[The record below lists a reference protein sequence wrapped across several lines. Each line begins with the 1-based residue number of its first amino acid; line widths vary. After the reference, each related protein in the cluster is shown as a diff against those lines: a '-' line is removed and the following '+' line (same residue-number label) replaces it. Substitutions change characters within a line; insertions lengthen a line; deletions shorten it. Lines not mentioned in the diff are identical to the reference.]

1 MLSSLPKVKLKKNW
15 QCLEYKSETQERAEL
30 NSQELQQ
37 VELLNNK
44 YLILIIINLNYK
56 TKK

>member
-1 MLSSLPKVKLKKNW
+1 MLSSLPKVKVKKNW
-15 QCLEYKSETQERAEL
+15 QCLKYKSETQERAEL

-37 VELLNNK
+37 VALLNNK

>member
-1 MLSSLPKVKLKKNW
+1 MLSSLPKVKFKKNW
-15 QCLEYKSETQERAEL
+15 QCLKYKSETQERAEL